1 MEYDGTETMQQDATQ
16 HKLKVIVKGGY
27 KMFSSKH
34 PYFKLKTLITSKI
47 KRQLLL
53 ITIPSKIKYI
63 RGGYRAAATS
73 KMECFVIIVN
83 SCKPLTIITKRSILD
98 VGAAVDPPLY
108 IPYFRDRCLVSTT
121 SLANIGV
128 TELFPLHPSLTDTFV
143 VYGKPKQFRIMIHI
157 TNFNGKHKAK
167 FCLIF
172 PTSYILFHLDVNV
185 VGKNGVTPL
194 HYATR
199 YMRPEG
205 LFIISPSYKTM
216 NIKQNASKS
225 YFVFF
230 TFTFI
235 PKVYLEPCRLSMMET
250 FLKK

>member
-1 MEYDGTETMQQDATQ
+1 M
-16 HKLKVIVKGGY
+16 
-27 KMFSSKH
+27 
-34 PYFKLKTLITSKI
+34 
-47 KRQLLL
+47 
-53 ITIPSKIKYI
+53 
-63 RGGYRAAATS
+63 
-73 KMECFVIIVN
+73 
-83 SCKPLTIITKRSILD
+83 
-98 VGAAVDPPLY
+98 
-108 IPYFRDRCLVSTT
+108 T

-128 TELFPLHPSLTDTFV
+128 TELFPLHPSLTDIFI
-143 VYGKPKQFRIMIHI
+143 VYGKPKQFRIMVHI

-216 NIKQNASKS
+216 NIRQNASKS
-225 YFVFF
+225 CFVFF
-230 TFTFI
+230 AFTFI
-235 PKVYLEPCRLSMMET
+235 PKVYLEPCRLSMMEK
-250 FLKK
+250 FLQK